1 MAPVAAPRATAP
13 ASVAT
18 SEEAQPALLD
28 GRARQPAE
36 EECARLRAALARAV
50 RRICPRWLA
59 AQADDIVQAALLKV
73 LAAHDGRA
81 VASAYLWR
89 AAYTATVDEIRRRRR
104 RREVP
109 LEETVPPDATPA
121 AERRAESDPEGAVW
135 AREIG
140 RGLADCL
147 HCLIE
152 GRRLAVVLHLQGH
165 SVPEAARIL
174 SWSDKR
180 VENLVYRGLFDLRRC
195 LTTKGLVP

>member
-1 MAPVAAPRATAP
+1 MAPVAAPRATP
-13 ASVAT
+13 ASVKT
-18 SEEAQPALLD
+18 TEDPQPAWPESA
-28 GRARQPAE
+28 ARQLAE
-36 EECARLRAALARAV
+36 GECARLRAALARAV
-50 RRICPRWLA
+50 CRICPSRLA

-73 LAAHDGRA
+73 LAVHDGRPI
-81 VASAYLWR
+81 ASAYLWR

-109 LEETVPPDATPA
+109 LEAAAPPDAAPA
-121 AERRAESDPEGAVW
+121 AGPRADSDPEGAVW

-147 HCLIE
+147 RYLIE